1 MAKRAR
7 FLLIFYHYLVIWQEY
22 CTFARQFKPIFK
34 KEFIH
39 EQNDYYSGR

>member
-1 MAKRAR
+1 MAKRVR
-7 FLLIFYHYLVIWQEY
+7 FYCFSTIYLVIWQEY
-22 CTFARQFKPIFK
+22 CTFARQFKPILK